1 MDDASVDLVKDL
13 NNENEKQKQNDNG
26 TDNNNNNE
34 NQIFSQDIKDFS
46 IEERATKL
54 ILIGGLKIF

>member
-26 TDNNNNNE
+26 TDNNNE